1 MRSFDNSYSTYK
13 YIIPLL
19 LDAPDYELR
28 SSIYAMFHCLDNFMN
43 TIMLELGRINTSN
56 SKLKNM
62 ANRRVEKFEER
73 LWFTTLWADYYFF
86 LNTTERTY
94 RLAMNLYDK
103 LCLPEKSKEIRESK
117 VFNEARL
124 MRNKMEHI
132 YEGLSKQGEYFSQQY
147 GSMGESNEIEI
158 DGISF
163 EANETSLQ
171 PLYQIYED
179 ISKIITERYI
189 TPNRELVDRIWK
201 NVL

>member
-1 MRSFDNSYSTYK
+1 MGSEMCIRD
-13 YIIPLL
+13 
-19 LDAPDYELR
+19 
-28 SSIYAMFHCLDNFMN
+28 
-43 TIMLELGRINTSN
+43 RI
-56 SKLKNM
+56 
-62 ANRRVEKFEER
+62 
-73 LWFTTLWADYYFF
+73 
-86 LNTTERTY
+86 
-94 RLAMNLYDK
+94 
-103 LCLPEKSKEIRESK
+103 
-117 VFNEARL
+117 
-124 MRNKMEHI
+124 EHI